1 MVHSIESN
9 TFILFRLSIHLLIP
23 VPLQFKRT
31 SDPAAVDLPEL
42 GCRFLYLRQGHTGS
56 AWASFMGTW
65 PVQSLRAL
73 CSKRPCWVYC
83 PAITTLKF
91 VIIFEQGAT
100 RFHFATEA
108 EALIL
113 WPPNAKNWLIGK
125 DPGAGKDWRLEEKQ
139 MTEDEMIWWHHQLN
153 GQEFEQA
160 PGVGDGQGS
169 LACCR
174 PWSHKE
180 SDTTEWL
187 NWTHIQIALY

>member
-9 TFILFRLSIHLLIP
+9 TFILFCLSIHLLIP

-31 SDPAAVDLPEL
+31 SDPAAVDLHEL

-113 WPPNAKNWLIGK
+113 WPPDVKSWLFGK
-125 DPGAGKDWRLEEKQ
+125 DPDAAKDWRREENGT
-139 MTEDEMIWWHHQLN
+139 TEDEMVGCHHWLN
-153 GQEFEQA
+153 RHEFEQA
-160 PGVGDGQGS
+160 PGDDEGQGS
-169 LACCR
+169 LACCG
-174 PWSHKE
+174 PWGCKE
-180 SDTTEWL
+180 SDTTERL
-187 NWTHIQIALY
+187 NNSS